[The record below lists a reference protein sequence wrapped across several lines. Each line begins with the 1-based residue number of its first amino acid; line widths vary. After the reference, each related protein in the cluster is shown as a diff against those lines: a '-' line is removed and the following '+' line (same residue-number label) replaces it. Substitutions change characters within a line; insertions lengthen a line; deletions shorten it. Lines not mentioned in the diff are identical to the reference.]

1 VPGRLSPIA
10 TTGEND
16 GQPFIASVQDAKL
29 TLEPGV
35 GVSLGMNHAGFVAG
49 AVGVASGAGVYRF
62 TGTLSADG
70 SQIVG
75 EAPKLPNS
83 PPGVTPPN
91 MPQPS
96 YARVLGGNCSSLVA
110 STASN
115 SQ

>member
-49 AVGVASGAGVYRF
+49 AVGVASG
-62 TGTLSADG
+62 L
-70 SQIVG
+70 
-75 EAPKLPNS
+75 
-83 PPGVTPPN
+83 
-91 MPQPS
+91 
-96 YARVLGGNCSSLVA
+96 
-110 STASN
+110 
-115 SQ
+115 